1 MRGQGRA
8 LAFMTCAG
16 PSPETWFT
24 CQESGNMDWKVSH
37 ICSRLCLWL
46 KRRPLLVLDRAEG
59 TSHSR
64 AACPEA
70 LSGPSTW
77 MARAADKAGS

>member
-24 CQESGNMDWKVSH
+24 CQESGNMDWEGLPHLFQAVPLVEKAASPG
-37 ICSRLCLWL
+37 SRQ
-46 KRRPLLVLDRAEG
+46 
-59 TSHSR
+59 S
-64 AACPEA
+64 
-70 LSGPSTW
+70 
-77 MARAADKAGS
+77 